1 MAALVAALRVLV
13 PVAVTLYVLYL
24 VVFLT
29 TAVAVQAVAV
39 LAAGPWVAQRL
50 VNAVREH
57 FHHLT

>member
-1 MAALVAALRVLV
+1 MAALAAVVRALA

-39 LAAGPWVAQRL
+39 LAVGPWAAHRL
-50 VNAVREH
+50 VAGVRHH